1 MTTLKCFKRVQVE
14 RTCKSGRFQKKFDV
28 QGSSSSNDKYNEC
41 VGIAKILKIN
51 ESAYTLFKHLRVT
64 RLD

>member
-1 MTTLKCFKRVQVE
+1 MLKE
-14 RTCKSGRFQKKFDV
+14 STGRKNMQEWEVSKKKFDV
-28 QGSSSSNDKYNEC
+28 QDSSSSNDKYNER

-51 ESAYTLFKHLRVT
+51 ERACTLFKHLRVT